1 MFLGTLAQ
9 KVLRKDSLAIKLSNR
24 PSKRELEE
32 KNILPMQ
39 TDEERL
45 ESRQQ
50 IGTKL
55 TRWDTWTLVYLNL
68 DAFTQTHNSSDW
80 YCQQT
85 WCCCIQVNHSCWE
98 TAQIIGS
105 RSILSWKK
113 DSPSGLIELWLSI
126 KLMNTWAFSLLKH
139 FYVLSCFFFFSTS
152 DKDKRF
158 ILLKWGSENGA
169 DLISAMHQPSPLS
182 FFSCLSGAHSLSLL
196 FRPPAC
202 LTPSLTHWITT
213 VMHVPNH
220 LHQTPP
226 HSRTTQ
232 FTSNLHTYPPLQRS
246 HLYTYIEI
254 RKCEI

>member
-1 MFLGTLAQ
+1 
-9 KVLRKDSLAIKLSNR
+9 
-24 PSKRELEE
+24 
-32 KNILPMQ
+32 MQ

-68 DAFTQTHNSSDW
+68 DTFTQTHNSSDW

-85 WCCCIQVNHSCWE
+85 WHCCIQVNHSCCE

-113 DSPSGLIELWLSI
+113 DSLSGLIELWLSI

-196 FRPPAC
+196 FRPPAW
-202 LTPSLTHWITT
+202 LPPSLTESPRWC
-213 VMHVPNH
+213 MC
-220 LHQTPP
+220 QTI
-226 HSRTTQ
+226 STRL
-232 FTSNLHTYPPLQRS
+232 LHTAAPRS
-246 HLYTYIEI
+246 LPAIYTHTLHCNAVVCIHILRLENV
-254 RKCEI
+254 KSSNGTDQTT